1 MNKVKEFLYYIKKN
15 AIGPIFYAE
24 KRNIIIVRKDKIK
37 KMDGILEMDHTQ
49 ALLEF
54 ICKNSEMGRK
64 TLAPLSSMTSA
75 EKFRAQ
81 IDAILGKYAEIY
93 SESEKVLRDNG
104 FEEASGLSVPEKIMT
119 EMSLRMS
126 TMKDRSVPHIAD
138 MILKG
143 ASMGVKDIS
152 EKISEYS
159 AADKKAVETAEK
171 LLKLNSDTIDVM
183 KGFLTVN
190 EHA

>member
-1 MNKVKEFLYYIKKN
+1 MK
-15 AIGPIFYAE
+15 
-24 KRNIIIVRKDKIK
+24 KRNIIIVRMDKNEK
-37 KMDGILEMDHTQ
+37 ERYSKMNHTQ

-64 TLAPLSSMTSA
+64 TLAPLSSMNQN
-75 EKFRAQ
+75 ERFRAH
-81 IDAILGKYAEIY
+81 IDAILGEYAEIY
-93 SESEKVLRDNG
+93 SESEQIIRENG
-104 FEEASGLSVPEKIMT
+104 WEPASGLSVPEKLMT
-119 EMSLRMS
+119 EFSLRMN
-126 TMKDRSVPHIAD
+126 TLTDHSVPHIAD

-159 AADKKAVETAEK
+159 CADKNAVEIAKK
-171 LLKLNSDTIDVM
+171 LLKLNSDTIDNM
-183 KGFLTVN
+183 KEFLTVG